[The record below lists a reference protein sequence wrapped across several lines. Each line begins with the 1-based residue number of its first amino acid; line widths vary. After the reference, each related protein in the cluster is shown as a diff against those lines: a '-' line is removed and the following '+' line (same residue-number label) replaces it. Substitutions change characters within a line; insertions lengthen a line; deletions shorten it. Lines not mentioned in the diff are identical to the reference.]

1 MDARAGGVGF
11 SPSRFGA
18 TNGWFYG
25 ITRGHELKNVFTR
38 MEQFRFARDPAVCLA
53 LARRM
58 INGKVRN
65 HRTMLMRLH
74 LEPPA
79 PIVAKLKT
87 MADSALQAESLEELL
102 GTEGAAAHFYFSAH
116 RD

>member
-1 MDARAGGVGF
+1 M
-11 SPSRFGA
+11 
-18 TNGWFYG
+18 
-25 ITRGHELKNVFTR
+25 
-38 MEQFRFARDPAVCLA
+38 
-53 LARRM
+53 
-58 INGKVRN
+58 GKVRN

-87 MADSALQAESLEELL
+87 MADSALQAESIEELL
-102 GTEGAAAHFYFSAH
+102 ETSDFIISPDSDV